1 MKVMIVVTHLLG
13 SGHLARALI
22 LARAFQDAGHR
33 ATVVSGGM
41 PVPVLDRGDVPIV
54 QLPPVRSD
62 GVNFTRLLDAK
73 GASVDQAAQEARK
86 AQLLHQ
92 IDRIGPDVLITELYP
107 FGRRVLQSEFT
118 ALLQAADQTA
128 EPPLICASVRDILA
142 PPSSP
147 AKADRTHGVLAR
159 YYDAVLVHADPHVTP
174 LDASWPVSDGLR
186 PKLHYTGFMAPTDAA
201 PYRQGAGEGEIIVS
215 AGGGDVGAHIFE
227 ATLRAA
233 RAARADGR
241 LWRLLVGGAQPEARL
256 RQLRENAPANVI
268 IEATRPDFRALLHRA
283 AASVSMCGYNTA
295 IDILQ
300 AGCRSVFIPFD
311 AGDEVEQTIRATAL
325 ARLPGIEVLRSADL
339 TGETLLNA
347 LRALRHAPDR
357 GPALSGFDG
366 ARETVRIVA
375 ALRAQRA

>member
-33 ATVVSGGM
+33 ATVVSGGL

-62 GVNFTRLLDAK
+62 GVNFTRLLDAG
-73 GASVDQAAQEARK
+73 GAPVDLATQEARK
-86 AQLLHQ
+86 AELLRHFDK
-92 IDRIGPDVLITELYP
+92 IRPDVLITELYP
-107 FGRRVLQSEFT
+107 FGRRVLQGEFT
-118 ALLQAADQTA
+118 ALLQAADQLA

-147 AKADRTHGVLAR
+147 AKADKTHAVLAR

-227 ATLRAA
+227 TAL

-241 LWRLLVGGAQPEARL
+241 RWRLLIGGAQTEARL
-256 RQLRENAPANVI
+256 GQLRENAPANVI
-268 IEATRPDFRALLHRA
+268 IEATRPDFRALLYRA

-311 AGDEVEQTIRATAL
+311 AGAEVEQTIRATAL
-325 ARLPGIEVLRSADL
+325 ARLPGIEVLRSTDL
-339 TGETLLNA
+339 TGDTLLNA
-347 LRALRHAPDR
+347 LRALHHAPDR
-357 GPALSGFDG
+357 GPALTGFDG